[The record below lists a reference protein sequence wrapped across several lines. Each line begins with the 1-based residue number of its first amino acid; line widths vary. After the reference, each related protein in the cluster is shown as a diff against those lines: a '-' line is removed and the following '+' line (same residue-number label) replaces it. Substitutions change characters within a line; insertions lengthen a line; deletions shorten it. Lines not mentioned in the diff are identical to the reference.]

1 MVKVESHLAKK
12 CQECPCF
19 EAAMDRDD
27 IYANCTI
34 SATIVS
40 VDCSNRKLCDSI
52 ERHLKGREE
61 K

>member
-1 MVKVESHLAKK
+1 MIKTENHLVEK
-12 CQECPCF
+12 CQGCPCF
-19 EAAMDRDD
+19 EATMHRDD
-27 IYANCTI
+27 IYAVCTI

-52 ERHLKGREE
+52 ERHLEEREE

>member
-1 MVKVESHLAKK
+1 MIKTENHLAEK
-12 CQECPCF
+12 CQGCPCF

-27 IYANCTI
+27 IYANCAI

>member
-12 CQECPCF
+12 CQECPCL
-19 EAAMDRDD
+19 EAIMQRDD

-40 VDCSNRKLCDSI
+40 VDCSNRNLCDSI
-52 ERHLKGREE
+52 ERHLEEREE

>member
-1 MVKVESHLAKK
+1 MIKVESHLAKK

-19 EAAMDRDD
+19 KATMDRDD
-27 IYANCTI
+27 IYAVCTI

-52 ERHLKGREE
+52 ERHLEEREE